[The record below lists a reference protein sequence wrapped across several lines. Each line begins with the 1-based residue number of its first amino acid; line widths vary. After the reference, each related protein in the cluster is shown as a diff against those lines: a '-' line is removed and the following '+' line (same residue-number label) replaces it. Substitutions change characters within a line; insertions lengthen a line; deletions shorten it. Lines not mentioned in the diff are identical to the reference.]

1 MGLQASTSEEA
12 YEGDLCGKEAYRA
25 YLQKIDDEFRNEITA
40 LSWKQDIEN
49 LRREKDVVHEEL
61 EKVKHELEVAKAVT
75 CKQVME
81 LNSLNAEHSAMV
93 AKLENEYDDR
103 QIELTNKFAAKE
115 IEHMA
120 AVESWSKKMN
130 EKDLQHQAQIDDL
143 MSSSQS
149 STNNLHAE
157 VERLKDQV
165 NITEKMMHEMLK
177 QQEDEFLRKFSQLSA
192 SYAIKV
198 KDKQDIIDEA
208 NVAIQKLEAKREWL
222 SRQAK
227 ELNAQVGDVQRERME
242 ETQRCQQ
249 LTDEIDRMKCIQK
262 LKDDDMA
269 QLRVQMGAITLE
281 KNQLEKSLL
290 VIKAKCEDLKSDR
303 ASVEL
308 TINHQKGE
316 VAELLKKLKLESNE
330 RDALRRV
337 IEVHLLKIQAKDVE
351 IKSLTAKVRNR
362 DRRLRMLKDALVD
375 LSGISNEKLLANQ
388 VKVITQTFVNEEG
401 TK

>member
-1 MGLQASTSEEA
+1 
-12 YEGDLCGKEAYRA
+12 
-25 YLQKIDDEFRNEITA
+25 
-40 LSWKQDIEN
+40 
-49 LRREKDVVHEEL
+49 
-61 EKVKHELEVAKAVT
+61 
-75 CKQVME
+75 
-81 LNSLNAEHSAMV
+81 
-93 AKLENEYDDR
+93 
-103 QIELTNKFAAKE
+103 
-115 IEHMA
+115 
-120 AVESWSKKMN
+120 
-130 EKDLQHQAQIDDL
+130 
-143 MSSSQS
+143 
-149 STNNLHAE
+149 
-157 VERLKDQV
+157 
-165 NITEKMMHEMLK
+165 
-177 QQEDEFLRKFSQLSA
+177 
-192 SYAIKV
+192 
-198 KDKQDIIDEA
+198 
-208 NVAIQKLEAKREWL
+208 
-222 SRQAK
+222 
-227 ELNAQVGDVQRERME
+227 ME